1 MTDLTSIQAQVQA
14 AAGAEASSFQA
25 PDQPPATAQVISD
38 SDLWTAVNSGED
50 GDSWLFVQLHRGRLL
65 FDHAAGTWYEWQ
77 GHYWA
82 EDYVAENMAAVDA
95 VIDAYGEAAQREAW
109 KRLAASKRRDG
120 EAEKE
125 AEKREEAFLA
135 RVGKLQ
141 CLHRKRNVL
150 TLAAVGRRS
159 LGGTGEEWDRSP
171 WLLACPNGTID
182 LQTGKLRPGRQEDYL
197 KTACLT
203 AWRDRDT
210 KAPAWLQFLTE
221 IMGGD
226 QELVAY
232 LQRLLGYAITGLST
246 EHVFPI
252 LWGAGRNGKG
262 TLLQALADVLGPLAG
277 PVKSEMLLE
286 QGRTRSSAAPDSD
299 LMALRGKRV
308 VWASETDEGRRLDA
322 GRVKW
327 LVGGDTLVG
336 RAPFAKREITF
347 KPTHTLLLLTNHRP
361 KVAPSDFALWQRVH
375 LIPFTLSFVDEPHQA
390 NERKRDPYLIE
401 RLRAE
406 SSGILAWL
414 VRGCLAWQRE
424 GLRPPDTVKAATEDY
439 RRDEDLLG
447 HFISECC
454 LLSEAASVKAGQL
467 YKAYQSWCEEM
478 GHRPISG
485 TRFGKEMKERFRW
498 TDRTYIFYLGI
509 GLRTSDTS
517 EG

>member
-50 GDSWLFVQLHRGRLL
+50 GDSWLFVQLHRGKLL
-65 FDHAAGTWYEWQ
+65 FDHAAGVWYEWG
-77 GHYWA
+77 GHSWREDLLA
-82 EDYVAENMAAVDA
+82 ESMAAVDA

-125 AEKREEAFLA
+125 AGKREEAFLA

-182 LQTGKLRPGRQEDYL
+182 LQTGKLRPGRQEDFI
-197 KTACLT
+197 KTACPT
-203 AWRDRDT
+203 PWRDLNI
-210 KAPAWLQFLTE
+210 KAPAWESFLDE
-221 IMGGD
+221 VFEGD
-226 QELVAY
+226 RELIGYV
-232 LQRLLGYAITGLST
+232 QRLFGYAITGLST

-277 PVKSEMLLE
+277 PSKAELLLE

-308 VWASETDEGRRLDA
+308 VWASETDEGRKLNA

-347 KPTHTLLLLTNHRP
+347 KPTHTLLLLTNHKP
-361 KVAPSDFALWQRVH
+361 KADPTDYALWQRVH
-375 LIPFTLSFVDEPHQA
+375 LIPFALSFVDEPRRE
-390 NERKRDPYLIE
+390 NERRRDPQLTE
-401 RLRAE
+401 RLKAE
-406 SSGILAWL
+406 ASGILSWL
-414 VRGCLAWQRE
+414 VRGCLTWQIE
-424 GLRPPDTVKAATEDY
+424 GLKPPDKVKGATEEY
-439 RRDEDLLG
+439 RMDEDLIG
-447 HFISECC
+447 HFLGERC
-454 LLSEAASVKAGQL
+454 LVSAAASIRAGEL

-485 TRFGKEMKERFRW
+485 TRFGKDMKERFQW
-498 TDRTYIFYLGI
+498 AENYKGIFYSGVGI
-509 GLRTSDTS
+509 KHL
-517 EG
+517 E

>member
-1 MTDLTSIQAQVQA
+1 MDPTAIREQVQA
-14 AAGAEASSFQA
+14 VAAGEQA
-25 PDQPPATAQVISD
+25 LQPPDATTTDQPISD
-38 SDLWTAVNSGED
+38 SDLWRAVNSGED
-50 GDSWLFVQLHRGRLL
+50 GDAFLFTQVHRDKLV

-82 EDYVAENMAAVDA
+82 EDNVVEHMAAVDA

-109 KRLAASKRRDG
+109 KRLAASKRNDRK
-120 EAEKE
+120 A
-125 AEKREEAFLA
+125 EEAAEQRENAYLR
-135 RVGKLQ
+135 RVGELQ
-141 CLHRKRNVL
+141 RLHRKRNVL
-150 TLAAVGRRS
+150 TLAAAGRRS
-159 LGGTGEEWDRSP
+159 LGITGDEWDQNP
-171 WLLACPNGTID
+171 WLMACPNGTVD
-182 LQTGKLRPGRQEDYL
+182 LQTGKIRPGRQDDFL
-197 KTACLT
+197 KTVCPT
-203 AWRDRDT
+203 AWRDLDA
-210 KAPAWLQFLTE
+210 KAPAWIAFLTE
-221 IMGGD
+221 IMDGD
-226 QELVAY
+226 QELVGY

-277 PVKSEMLLE
+277 PCKSEMLLE

-308 VWASETDEGRRLDA
+308 VWASETDEGRKLNA

-347 KPTHTLLLLTNHRP
+347 KPTHTLLLLTNHKP
-361 KVAPSDFALWQRVH
+361 KADPTDYALWQRVH
-375 LIPFTLSFVDEPHQA
+375 LIPFALSFVDEPHQA

-424 GLRPPDTVKAATEDY
+424 GLRPP
-439 RRDEDLLG
+439 
-447 HFISECC
+447 
-454 LLSEAASVKAGQL
+454 
-467 YKAYQSWCEEM
+467 
-478 GHRPISG
+478 
-485 TRFGKEMKERFRW
+485 
-498 TDRTYIFYLGI
+498 
-509 GLRTSDTS
+509 
-517 EG
+517 